1 MARSLS
7 RLQAILLGA
16 VVLLGLGLAAFGVF
30 AVGSRQWLWGAP
42 FHVTVSFQHVRGIEV
57 GTPVRVQGIGAGEVV
72 ELDAPAK
79 AGGEVRVRLRLD
91 AKVRHL
97 LRADASAQI
106 VSEGMLG
113 GRAIEIDPGSAAAEP
128 LADGGTIASRATFEL
143 SDVVTQLSGLL
154 KALEKEKGRFVE
166 VADNTNALLRK
177 GTDTFEA
184 IQQVAEGVKRVPFLR
199 NYVED
204 PNQLTVR
211 PNSERNRQWFATEDL
226 FESGRAVLTAP
237 GQERLKRLVS
247 WMLGLTRHDGAEVV
261 VLAYAEP
268 GSTDSSVAKTVTQQ
282 QADAVGNFLK
292 DHGAV
297 HKQAGL
303 LSRKLT
309 ARGFGTATPPA
320 QEKEALPASRVEV
333 IVYVPQ
339 K

>member
-1 MARSLS
+1 MTRSLS
-7 RLQAILLGA
+7 RLQAILLGV
-16 VVLLGLGLAAFGVF
+16 VVLVGLGLAGFGVF
-30 AVGSRQWLWGAP
+30 AVGNRQWLWSKP
-42 FHVTVSFQHVRGIEV
+42 FHVTVGFAQLRGIEV

-72 ELDAPAK
+72 EVDVPEK
-79 AGGEVRVRLRLD
+79 IGGAVRVRLRLD
-91 AKVRHL
+91 AKLRHL
-97 LRADASAQI
+97 LRTDAAAQI

-128 LADGGTIASRATFEL
+128 LADGGTIASRTTFEL
-143 SDVVTQLSGLL
+143 SDVVTQLVNMLQ
-154 KALEKEKGRFVE
+154 ALEKEKGRFVE
-166 VADNTNALLRK
+166 VADNTNTLLRK

-184 IQQVAEGVKRVPFLR
+184 LQQVAEGIKRVPLLR

-204 PNQLTVR
+204 PNQLVVR
-211 PNSERNRQWFATEDL
+211 PNSERNRQWFATSDL
-226 FESGRAVLTAP
+226 FESGRAVLTGP
-237 GQERLKRLVS
+237 GQERLKRLVP

-282 QADAVGNFLK
+282 QADTVGSFLK
-292 DHGAV
+292 DNGAIY
-297 HKQAGL
+297 KQAGL

-309 ARGFGTATPPA
+309 TRGFGTATPPT